1 MPQPFFAIELQADPA
16 TSATGNETLNQIIGP
31 FDALAV
37 FLLLPRMAGE
47 GGWGMQA
54 GDWQRVDAALD
65 AALTEALPEQQAAL
79 ARLLADAPELLAQA
93 RAMLAAMAGAE
104 AFLEPADVPAEQ
116 STKAPQSGSRFGAW
130 AVEGQLGRGGMG
142 VVLAVS
148 RVAGGFAQRGALKLM
163 RDDAAIDVAR
173 FERERQLLADLD
185 HPGMAR
191 LLDGGV
197 DDDGR
202 PWLVMEQ
209 IDGIAIDAW
218 CEAQAVDLAGRVR
231 LVLAVID
238 AVAAA
243 HRRLVL
249 HRDLKPGN
257 VLVDSEKRPRV
268 IDFGIARQMNA
279 GQATDAALPLS
290 APWAAPELF
299 TGAPAGPPV
308 DVYGVAA
315 VLYQLATGQPPVDL
329 AGLPLALGVGR
340 VLDQEP
346 PRLLARRAIVPV
358 LAAAPAGLVADLD
371 AILAKA
377 LRKDPAGRYP
387 SLDALAA
394 DLQAA
399 LAQGVVAA
407 RSGNRAYRL
416 RRALWRLRW
425 PLAGAAAV
433 MLALGGGLAAALVQ
447 KREAVAAR
455 DAALAEEARSE
466 AVRQSLYLLLA
477 ESVELAGGDAGAR
490 DVLARAQDRI
500 RREFARRPAESA
512 RVLHA
517 LGELYFYL
525 GDYEGARQ
533 LLAPLVTAP
542 RPDLPADTLA
552 AARYDLAQ
560 ASVRIGD
567 VDQAAGYLAQAQAWW
582 RRDPVKW
589 RAQLIDSRIAE
600 AQIVRA
606 RDPVAAAALLQA
618 AMREQALLGAGIN
631 RQSGVFQ
638 NNLGVA
644 LQAAGDLDGAAKAL
658 RAAAAIWQRTGLDE
672 TPDALNTLNN
682 LAAIETLQGRPQ
694 AAEPLFARAVALRKA
709 LYGASGATA
718 ALLNNHGKV
727 LLLLGQPARAEP
739 VLAEAVAMAA
749 RHAGPGSI
757 HHVAALAGLAEAQL
771 ARDVAAGLAT
781 AQAAVSAARAGKAP
795 PPALAM
801 ADLALARALIASG
814 NRVEA
819 RGALARAQAIIP
831 ALGPAGARLARA
843 ADELATKL

>member
-1 MPQPFFAIELQADPA
+1 VEAAEWARIE
-16 TSATGNETLNQIIGP
+16 
-31 FDALAV
+31 
-37 FLLLPRMAGE
+37 
-47 GGWGMQA
+47 
-54 GDWQRVDAALD
+54 AALD
-65 AALTEALPEQQAAL
+65 AAEAAGPTKRDQLLRQQ
-79 ARLLADAPELLAQA
+79 LADAPGLLAKAQS
-93 RAMLAAMAGAE
+93 MLAAMGAAE
-104 AFLEPADVPAEQ
+104 DFLESGSSVPAGPWL
-116 STKAPQSGSRFGAW
+116 PQAGTRFGAW
-130 AVEGQLGRGGMG
+130 MVDGSAAGAGDAPLGRGGMG

-148 RVAGGFAQRGALKLM
+148 RAEGGFDQRGALKLM
-163 RDDAAIDVAR
+163 RDDAGIDVSR

-185 HPGMAR
+185 HPGLAR

-197 DDDGR
+197 DAAGR
-202 PWLVMEQ
+202 PWLVMER
-209 IDGIAIDAW
+209 IDGQSIDDW
-218 CEAQAVDLAGRVR
+218 CDARNVDLAGRCR

-257 VLVDSEKRPRV
+257 VLVDGDGRARV
-268 IDFGIARQMNA
+268 IDFGIARRMDSHSA
-279 GQATDAALPLS
+279 ATDAALPLS
-290 APWAAPELF
+290 APWAAPELL
-299 TGAPAGPPV
+299 TGGPAGPPV

-315 VLYQLATGQPPVDL
+315 LLYQLASGRPPVDL
-329 AGLPLALGVGR
+329 AGLPLALGIGR
-340 VLDQEP
+340 VLDQVP
-346 PRLLARRAIVPV
+346 PRLQRAMSPV
-358 LAAAPAGLVADLD
+358 LAAAPGGLMADLD

-377 LRKDPAGRYP
+377 LRKDPAARYP
-387 SLDALAA
+387 TLDALAA

-399 LAQGVVAA
+399 LAGQVVAA
-407 RSGNRAYRL
+407 RAGDAAYRL
-416 RRALWRLRW
+416 RRAVWRARW
-425 PLAGAAAV
+425 PLAAALAV
-433 MLALGGGLAAALVQ
+433 MLALGGGLVAALVQ

-455 DAALAEEARSE
+455 DAALAEEARGE

-477 ESVELAGGDAGAR
+477 ESVETAGGEASAR

-533 LLAPLVTAP
+533 VLTPLVTAP
-542 RPDLPADTLA
+542 RPDLPPETLA

-567 VDQAAGYLAQAQAWW
+567 VDAAAAYLAQAQTWW

-589 RAQLIDSRIAE
+589 RPQLIDSRIAE
-600 AQIVRA
+600 AQIVRS
-606 RDPVAAAALLQA
+606 RDPVAAAALLTA
-618 AMREQALLGAGIN
+618 AMHEQALLGAGIN

-658 RAAAAIWQRTGLDE
+658 RAAAVIWQQTGLEE

-694 AAEPLFARAVALRKA
+694 AAEPLFAKAVAVRKA
-709 LYGASGATA
+709 LFGASGGTA

-771 ARDVAAGLAT
+771 ARDAAAGLAT
-781 AQAAVSAARAGKAP
+781 AQAAVAAAAAAKAP

-801 ADLALARALIASG
+801 ADLALARALIAAGRSA
-814 NRVEA
+814 EA
-819 RGALARAQAIIP
+819 RAALGRAQAIIP
-831 ALGPAGARLARA
+831 ALGPAGARLARTA
-843 ADELATKL
+843 ADLAARL